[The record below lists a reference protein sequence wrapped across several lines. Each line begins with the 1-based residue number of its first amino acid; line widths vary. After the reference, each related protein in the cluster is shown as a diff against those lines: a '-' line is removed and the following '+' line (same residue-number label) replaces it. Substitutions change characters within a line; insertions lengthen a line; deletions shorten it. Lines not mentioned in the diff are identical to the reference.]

1 MEYKLH
7 TVDPQDFMPKLE
19 ALLNEVKAVPL
30 VISGNSMLPFLIH
43 GRDTVYLSKVDS
55 TLKKGDIVLY
65 KRDDGSYILHRI
77 YKAEG
82 EVFQLIGDAQ
92 PIIEKGVRANQIIAK
107 VTEIKRKGKLINE
120 KSLFWKFFQKIWLN
134 IIPLRAG
141 LIKAYSFIKRK
152 TKGE

>member
-7 TVDPQDFMPKLE
+7 TVTPQEFMPKLE
-19 ALLNEVKAVPL
+19 ALINEVQAVPL

-55 TLKKGDIVLY
+55 SLKKGDIVLY

-77 YKAEG
+77 YKAE
-82 EVFQLIGDAQ
+82 ENLFQLIGDAQ
-92 PIIEKGVRANQIIAK
+92 PVIEKGIRRNQIIAK
-107 VTEIKRKGKLINE
+107 VTQIKRKGKLIKE
-120 KSLFWKFFQKIWLN
+120 KNLFWKFFQKIWIN

-141 LIKAYSFIKRK
+141 LIKIYSSVKRIS
-152 TKGE
+152 